1 MDTQVASPPAT
12 SPDESSKDVSAA
24 SKETATKEAAVA
36 SESSRKQSFG
46 NLISGKMFNMGQVAA
61 AVTSKKEPPQP
72 QQVI

>member
-12 SPDESSKDVSAA
+12 SPDESSTKDVSVAP
-24 SKETATKEAAVA
+24 KEIATKEAAVA

-61 AVTSKKEPPQP
+61 AVTSKKEPPQ
-72 QQVI
+72 QVI